1 MFLSV
6 GADPYCIVKCGR
18 SKAETPVKKN
28 TLNPNFSAS
37 VQFFVSN
44 PGSAEVT
51 VEVSDIGTL
60 LSRCTTQC
68 TRAYNEESLMH
79 VHVCHDVCIISIMFQ
94 YCSYSNNYYSK
105 INMHCIG
112 TVMANREYC
121 FC

>member
-1 MFLSV
+1 MFMSA

-51 VEVSDIGTL
+51 VEVSYSQKHTTPNTMHG
-60 LSRCTTQC
+60 TQC
-68 TRAYNEESLMH
+68 TH
-79 VHVCHDVCIISIMFQ
+79 VYM
-94 YCSYSNNYYSK
+94 
-105 INMHCIG
+105 
-112 TVMANREYC
+112 
-121 FC
+121 

>member
-51 VEVSDIGTL
+51 VEVSDTGTL
-60 LSRCTTQC
+60 RPITMHNTVY
-68 TRAYNEESLMH
+68 TRL
-79 VHVCHDVCIISIMFQ
+79 
-94 YCSYSNNYYSK
+94 
-105 INMHCIG
+105 
-112 TVMANREYC
+112 
-121 FC
+121 